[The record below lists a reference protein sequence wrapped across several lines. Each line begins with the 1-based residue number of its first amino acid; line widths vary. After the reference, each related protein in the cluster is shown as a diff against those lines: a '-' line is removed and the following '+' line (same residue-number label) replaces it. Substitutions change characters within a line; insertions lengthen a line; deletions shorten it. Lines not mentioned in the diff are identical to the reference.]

1 LHVRNALVGGSDGSC
16 LDALLSGS
24 VGPNQAERRV
34 SAALPVLAGRSV
46 TLSFRCVPADR
57 YTRLPCL
64 AQRHAIADKRETLFW
79 PCVWSCYSRRACDA
93 STVLLDMTRPL

>member
-1 LHVRNALVGGSDGSC
+1 MASYLGTRLLHVKNALVGGSDGSC

-34 SAALPVLAGRSV
+34 SPALPVLAGRSV
-46 TLSFRCVPADR
+46 TLSFRCVPADS

-64 AQRHAIADKRETLFW
+64 AYAALRHAICR
-79 PCVWSCYSRRACDA
+79 
-93 STVLLDMTRPL
+93 